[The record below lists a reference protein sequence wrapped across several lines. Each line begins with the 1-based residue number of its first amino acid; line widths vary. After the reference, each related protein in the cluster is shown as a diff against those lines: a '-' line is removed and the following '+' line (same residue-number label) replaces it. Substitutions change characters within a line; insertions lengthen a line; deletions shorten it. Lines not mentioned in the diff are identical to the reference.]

1 MTALND
7 LSEYSSAYLDAL
19 EEVRVRN
26 GLDWAV
32 LMITN
37 VLNEHS
43 VLLCT
48 DYKANKKLSYS
59 HINALIFDMPGVLS
73 RKKQLLPEILF
84 AIGS

>member
-1 MTALND
+1 
-7 LSEYSSAYLDAL
+7 
-19 EEVRVRN
+19 
-26 GLDWAV
+26 
-32 LMITN
+32 MITN

-59 HINALIFDMPGVLS
+59 HISSLIFDMPGVLS